1 VELIAVLFMLAAG
14 VAIALFVA
22 AAVALEQR
30 ERAAQGVPRTPPD
43 RERIAASLLFQI
55 ASAGGTAAGEALR
68 AIRLRAGIAA
78 PVTPGIDVTNWGEAY
93 ARIADAEQRGRLL
106 ETAVQIVAS
115 ESRTVP
121 LRQYVAL
128 LDLSFALGFQ
138 TDALAR
144 LREQYGF
151 EYVDPAKAGRP
162 READRTSRMTLFARD
177 ERPADE
183 LLEVLGLEG
192 TPTRQTIISSY
203 RRLVAQHHP
212 DRFHDAPAE
221 VRAAA
226 AARFVEIT
234 RAYESLLARYPD

>member
-1 VELIAVLFMLAAG
+1 MLAAG
-14 VAIALFVA
+14 AAIALFVA
-22 AAVALEQR
+22 VAVTLEQR
-30 ERAAQGVPRTPPD
+30 ERAAQEVPRTPD
-43 RERIAASLLFQI
+43 RDRIAASLLFQI
-55 ASAGGTAAGEALR
+55 ASAGGISADEALR
-68 AIRLRAGIAA
+68 AIRQRAGIAA

-93 ARIADAEQRGRLL
+93 AQIANPEQRGRLL
-106 ETAVQIVAS
+106 ETAVQVVAS
-115 ESRTVP
+115 ASRSVP

-162 READRTSRMTLFARD
+162 PEADRSSRMTLFIRD
-177 ERPADE
+177 ERPPEE
-183 LLEVLGLEG
+183 LLRVLGLEG
-192 TPTRQTIISSY
+192 TPSRQTIITSY

-212 DRFHDAPAE
+212 DRFHEAPAE
-221 VRAAA
+221 ERAAA

-234 RAYESLLARYPD
+234 RAYESLMAFDRD